1 MEGGSDKGGHD
12 IYLSKSRDSLGDEYG
27 LSGRHV
33 ARLMRVNQT
42 IPEIKE
48 LLNKEEMQFTAAVQL
63 SYFPE

>member
-1 MEGGSDKGGHD
+1 MLARHNRQNARKLAGLKELESS
-12 IYLSKSRDSLGDEYG
+12 SKKRDSLGDEYG

-48 LLNKEEMQFTAAVQL
+48 VLDKGEM
-63 SYFPE
+63 